1 MAFGDGGTDGVVVLV
16 SIHIM
21 GEGCALRKG
30 SFANDKFRFLVKD
43 AENDLMSVRLK
54 A

>member
-1 MAFGDGGTDGVVVLV
+1 MCLEKGV
-16 SIHIM
+16 
-21 GEGCALRKG
+21 
-30 SFANDKFRFLVKD
+30 FANDKFRFLVKD